1 MPYSNFKS
9 IDDLVKK
16 FGIAI
21 QSGVSIF
28 RQTPE
33 TPVSPELVN
42 MLEDNVPLALNI
54 NTEKA
59 RSELIIAPILVEV
72 WRALHHTVSLF
83 SGIDFTVD
91 ESRDLA
97 GFCDF
102 LFSYSPDQAF
112 LQIPVICIVEAKNEN
127 IKTGYAQCIAE
138 MLAAQ
143 LFLRSQVLVA
153 RDAVIVPQQNGLEGR
168 QQLHVKIEKV
178 DRERHGER
186 PCAHA
191 EQLPREFRYLHR
203 SPSFLTTRFRP
214 AGPRSTGR
222 AAPHA

>member
-21 QSGVSIF
+21 QSGVSLF

-33 TPVSPELVN
+33 MPVSLELVN

-143 LFLRSQVLVA
+143 MFNA
-153 RDAVIVPQQNGLEGR
+153 RKGHPVSRILGCVTTGSNW
-168 QQLHVKIEKV
+168 K
-178 DRERHGER
+178 
-186 PCAHA
+186 
-191 EQLPREFRYLHR
+191 
-203 SPSFLTTRFRP
+203 FLTLADRTVCIDFDEYLISQMRKIVGIFVETLQHL
-214 AGPRSTGR
+214 AL
-222 AAPHA
+222 A